1 MFNVFAQISIGGNVY
16 GGGNAGD
23 TGGSTTVTV
32 RAGDID
38 AVYGGARM
46 ANVGGSTFVNIDG
59 AHASE
64 DILIATV
71 YGGNDISGTI
81 GEGNVQ
87 TTVPTELENIKKTD
101 ADATDKTKNAIDNS
115 WKTFIRTSP
124 CGEEHSATIGGT
136 TVSADKYMVV
146 IGTLYGAG
154 NGDYVYKDGSG
165 NNLTDGNGNFIVQD
179 ASGTT
184 VATSKSAFS
193 KPELAKTYLEL
204 KGGCIAHVYGGGNA
218 ATVTGNTTINIDNSS
233 DDLQKAVSVWRAV
246 KHPEESMADVFEYL
260 KSRISISDTQ
270 SDLSSY
276 AFNFARVF
284 GGNNKAD
291 MAIRPKWNLQK
302 GIIRDLYG
310 GGNEGRMTS
319 HEGLLLQIE
328 GAGMTVQNVYGGCR
342 KADVRPLYN
351 NNDET
356 PVPDDKI
363 ELDPNDNPNNIPPG
377 YAARVR
383 VLGGHVT
390 NVYGGNDISGN
401 VYGGNT
407 VGILT
412 RIYGNVYGGGNG
424 SYAYTDNPKLKDDP
438 DWRDYYYDPDKVLQD
453 AGVTAT
459 SDELKSAEALNIF
472 RPNAEKV
479 SILVR
484 GTEDKPV
491 TVDGALYVG
500 GNSASLRKQT
510 ATRSGNNEQ
519 THIKIGSYVT
529 IDNVFLGNN
538 GENMVKYNEA
548 NATLGINEGVLR
560 TLIRTDIASDHSKFN
575 SMDLTDKDVFAKYM
589 EGCAMKV
596 NPTVVFD
603 ADYVPY
609 STKFGSLF
617 CGGNVGS
624 IIVPGKITVDFK
636 DKVIIYEKVV
646 GGCNNANVNA
656 QTGFNAEYQGG
667 MLGESDVPEGS
678 PAGTIGDKLE
688 LNFAGLK
695 MQPMR
700 WNEGHTALI
709 WNTVSAATGN
719 NVDPVITGATP
730 ESPVTSNDADKDR
743 RLMGGNVYGG
753 CYNTGHVN
761 GNVIINIDQTLVD
774 RTGEYAVFDETT
786 EKVDGEPVVDENGR
800 YTITQR
806 HSGVVIDIQGDDV
819 LGKALNVF
827 GGGYGPESEI
837 WGSTTINVNGGYAF
851 QVFGGGEQGPVGK
864 SDSNGSYTYN
874 YKIGNEARSKKYSY
888 DSRYSCYVN
897 LKGNDPGTFRNDKD
911 LNNNNNDNVIDNPNM
926 AEVEYLY
933 GGAFEAPIA
942 GNTVVSL
949 GNGRI
954 YQSFGGSCN
963 ADILGHTETYVGR
976 QVKSDGT
983 YTDGNGFP
991 WVRDNTYGGNDM
1003 GGRILNSADFKSRVS
1018 TDVLEKV
1025 HGYSQTNTTSDVL
1038 QAAAYT
1044 EFIQGR
1050 VKNIFG
1056 GAYGVYDYTDRHF
1069 KDYTE
1074 ADGRVKG
1081 DFSKP
1086 FADNAFI
1093 NFKPN
1098 SNTRNAVTKVYGGPE
1113 GSEGEID
1120 KDLMQQRSYVLIDAP
1135 DVSNFQNM
1143 EVYGAGSF
1151 GGLGMNKT
1159 KAEAKADLDKVSA
1172 IIDLMRGK
1180 IANVYGGSR
1189 NQGMTRRTLVNVP
1202 AAPAGSAAGTKG
1214 STINVANI
1222 FGGAYGSDPLIPCD
1236 VYEAIVNYNSEDATV
1251 RGNIYGGNNS
1261 ADRTLYGKVNV
1272 SVPVWQSKAD
1282 RLLAKVY
1289 GAGYGTDTW
1298 SQYTEVNL
1306 TDRAQVYEVYGGG
1319 ENGQVLNLATLAKWK
1334 EADPDL
1340 DLTIGS
1346 DYEDYGLNG
1355 FPENDPDAY
1364 LVKTNGLGEK
1374 TNTNVYIG
1382 KGTYV
1387 AGYAYGG
1394 GYGADAI
1401 VSGTTYIGLH
1411 GGTVNKDIYAAGWGG
1426 PVYDKLEAK
1435 NFTATTNAY
1444 IEGGTVRNCYGGG
1457 YEGNVGYTE
1466 MQTQTVGGKEVTSIK
1481 KDIPAVANVVLGIRK
1496 DQATLPADYGFYKG
1510 VPAIQRN
1517 AYGGG
1522 EGGSVI
1528 GTANLTINNCYIGYT
1543 YNDASEAY
1551 EPKLDD
1557 ETWKVESERAG
1568 RLKDCGNAFGAG
1580 YDDKSTVD
1588 FTNITMWGGI
1598 IRSSIYGGGE
1608 IATVGRG
1615 KTTILFGLD
1624 RGLEAIYKYGK
1635 THIEMYNGHVM
1646 RNVFGGGKGYNILGY
1661 GGTNELYTDGYVFGQ
1676 TEVHIHGGEIGT
1688 VEGVADGYGNVFGA
1702 GDVGFVYGKGYF
1714 STKTN
1719 TDKAAGITTG
1729 SPNHYYYYDDEGNL
1743 TEDCKVVVAPELQA
1757 KSATTINGKNYA
1769 AYAYVL
1775 TDDLNTLHKKNEDGT
1790 WPGEWNALD
1799 TGTEGNER
1807 GIVIHNAVFA
1817 GGNVSSNSDKT
1828 YADATTVYG
1837 NTTATLYD
1845 VFHRDFITIGT
1856 EHTGGLYGGG
1866 NLSVVDGYRELNI
1879 TNYGT
1884 DYYGLKSRIELEE
1897 YRTLSNRERAYF
1909 QLEYVRTAD
1918 NDIIIDGTT
1927 YKKGDRLTEEKYL
1940 KAIEKGLTSA
1950 DEWEPFGFCSIYA
1963 GRLLNTIQ
1971 RADLCGVYGSRM
1983 VLQGAK
1989 DRVADV
1995 GENIDYTINRV
2006 GEVSLNQQRSVI
2018 PEDLVLKPGAA
2029 EGSEDYQDIDNA
2041 LHGNYFGIYSL
2052 VNYMGNLTSDVHFS
2066 DDYLDGNGENV
2077 WVDNAGNVVD
2087 YKEATEEEKEN
2098 LKKLT
2103 YFSYKAA
2110 NPTSS
2115 TRNKGISFNQV
2126 ALASGVFLELIT
2138 EKSTKEEKDYGY
2150 ITGVVELD
2158 LINVKQDLVG
2168 GGFVYAKNEH
2178 RVPIVYPNKKNVILS
2193 DYNKKV
2199 DNEAVTYKRLR
2210 YSADQEGDWTGENAV
2225 GSYTIGTGT
2234 AYEVVPYETSGNFI
2248 HHTKRIVD
2256 DCYPT
2261 NNAYVIGSENYSEAH
2276 YWYVK
2281 GDVYIYD
2288 QKVSAYTGSANAYS
2302 KEVHLPLT
2310 ITAASHGEL
2319 KLLNVKPNLYAYKAP
2334 SKDADNHDIL
2344 VKIGSNGTDGNPI
2357 EKVFVNN
2364 ESESYELNDV
2374 ITWWDWNN
2382 LKYAEKQYFVTE
2394 TYVNCVTVTVKEG
2407 NADAVEYAPG
2417 TYVMDET
2424 DFTTFKN
2431 GFTSGTITVKD
2442 ADNET
2447 VTDVSDVFRSSN
2459 NISHDTGYVL
2469 TFDMDSPSV
2478 WNDYYISATGSTKIS
2493 KAEYEEL
2500 LAAATTDDAKQEVVD
2515 AWREGPTFT
2524 PGKAGDYGK
2533 RTYEVGDVMTLESF
2547 ESTGSDAGVDEAY
2560 VATSQVT
2567 YTYSYEDPETQETK
2581 TVTKTVNPGTAIPKK
2596 EWNALTTSE
2605 QSSFGLAY
2613 LCTGTVKLAKDV
2625 YLLYG
2630 DLKTAEEIQ
2639 TLKDT
2644 YASVRDNE
2652 GNIVRDNEGH
2662 ITYTSLATDI
2672 DDAMKSAYI
2681 CTKKGSYGGQYYDL
2695 GKNYGAITGWCSL
2708 SKADRDK
2715 GQFTFNYDAFDLLID
2730 PDYLATQ
2737 TTEEAYHQPYSDQVK
2752 VEYQAVFQ
2760 PEAYGKDHKD
2770 GNNNPITTLNYDG
2783 GTLSSTNTTISNDI
2797 FETKI
2802 RNDKRHYTKV
2812 SVKAGGEDI
2821 YFATSNF
2828 IYNGTPYG
2836 KGQIID
2842 EDTYQANTDD
2852 NHTKVE
2858 KVHFGTESSP
2868 ATILYYCYEDY
2879 DNVTKGTTITDDA
2892 YAQLT
2897 NDQQYFV
2904 VQGKEPTETTTLYV
2918 SRESN
2923 AYDVMK
2929 EKVIT
2934 VVYQYTYYEDEDNG
2948 NIKLTN
2954 ELHVIN
2960 VHLQLESGA
2969 PTVGILNPPAT
2980 VLPGTMI
2987 GLKAPDVAP
2996 GLYEILANGWELFTT
3011 PDDAEHHRNGVP
3023 FTNNN
3028 TPVYWYQNQ
3037 KNWVAFY
3044 SKTYLGKTYSNPVPL
3059 SVANYHDIDEVMQDK
3074 DHHMYVDRSDVD
3086 RPSKIYIDN
3095 RECKSDAT
3103 KSELD
3108 LLKDFFDLSLITTNT
3123 EGMTFDENGAISN
3136 ESHKLKGHSLLND
3149 RVRGG
3154 NKLEFFLNS
3163 DVSPKAYAATTA
3175 TPAGTGWVSIGDD
3188 NNCFQGNFHGDGYTI
3203 SGLDHSL
3210 FGKLCGSVYNLGV
3223 TGSFT
3228 SAGVVDTGEGYV
3240 ENCWIKT
3247 SATTASETK
3256 VKAVYGNPERNDN
3269 QGNIQVVN
3277 CYYSAENE
3285 GIFSNAADATHGNAK
3300 MMPAEA
3306 FYNGTVAYN
3315 LNGFYLNKRY
3325 YDHNVPSGSPTEYKY
3340 LKDENGTL
3348 SEDFMTGFYPES
3360 PSAQYGDVGYVED
3373 RYANEDFIYASG
3385 TVPETIDV
3393 RQRTVS
3399 TTGGTSEIRYAPIW
3413 PDDYIFFGQM
3423 LTYGHDGYDENG
3435 LSGHEDLPSHIV
3447 KSSGRLPQN
3456 DQSNRVYRAP
3466 AYFRSKV
3473 MDVAHFNSRA
3483 YLAAYSA
3490 PKSIEDKNLKS
3501 AYPNMTAIDF
3511 AGHNDNT
3518 YTQGFNGNLFY
3529 QPLLDDDGL
3538 LSIENKGETPN
3549 LLVYAPDA
3557 TTNEK
3562 TYNVLNAYF
3571 LDPTYADYTESSYND
3586 GNNYGRVA
3594 VANTSSI
3601 LGHLVQSNRKTNTD
3615 HLLVDKQDF
3624 NCPIAYDMG
3633 TGYRM
3638 WYQRTPDNFVTT
3650 SWSNDATPTRTT
3662 KGWESISL
3670 PFTAELVT
3678 THQKGELTHFY
3689 EGSTTG
3695 HEYWLRRYTGLQT
3708 GDPATAN
3715 FTYPDAGSNEM
3726 NYANTFLWDYYYSKD
3741 SYRDY
3746 NEDEYKKQYYSSEYL
3761 SGIYPVSNY
3770 PYSQVGTP
3778 YLIGFP
3784 GSTYYEFDLSGEWT
3798 PANRY
3803 RDVTIASPGKQIITF
3818 ASKVSTGN
3826 EALTIAVSDDELL
3839 SGAVDNSTGYY
3850 FKPNYLNIDVPVDGY
3865 VMASDGGSY
3874 DKVTSSTSAADKKLY
3889 AFRTYFSTSA
3899 EPQKA
3904 ARRIMF
3910 NNNSSQLGGGEK
3922 EGPQD
3927 DVVQS
3932 MEFFAKK
3939 HKIVVT
3945 SHMRDVADVGIYSVS
3960 GVCIASFDIQPD
3972 ETIETPIYN
3981 SGVYIIRAAGGH
3993 YTKKVTIK

>member
-1 MFNVFAQISIGGNVY
+1 MQAQITIGGNVY

-32 RAGDID
+32 RGGDIS

-46 ANVGGSTFVNIDG
+46 SNVGGSTFVNIDG

-87 TTVPTELENIKKTD
+87 TTVPTELENFEK
-101 ADATDKTKNAIDNS
+101 AGVNAIDNS

-124 CGEEHSATIGGT
+124 SVKDTPTSAIEGVTGD
-136 TVSADKYMVV
+136 VEKYAMV

-179 ASGTT
+179 ASGAT
-184 VATSKSAFS
+184 VATSKSVFN
-193 KPELAKTYLEL
+193 KPELSKTYLEL

-246 KHPEESMADVFEYL
+246 NRPDQSLEQVFNYL
-260 KSRISISDTQ
+260 LSKVKISDTQ
-270 SDLSSY
+270 SDLSSMAY
-276 AFNFARVF
+276 NFARVF

-291 MAIRPKWNLQK
+291 MAIRPKWNLQR

-319 HEGLLLQIE
+319 PEGLLLQIE
-328 GAGMTVQNVYGGCR
+328 GAEMTVQNVYAGCR
-342 KADVRPLYN
+342 KADVQAL
-351 NNDET
+351 DSDGT
-356 PVPDDKI
+356 PIPYENI
-363 ELDPNDNPNNIPPG
+363 QLDPNDNPNHIPGG

-401 VYGGNT
+401 IYGGST
-407 VGILT
+407 VGILSH
-412 RIYGNVYGGGNG
+412 IYGNVYGGGNG
-424 SYAYTDNPKLKDDP
+424 SYAYTDNALLKDDP
-438 DWRDYYYDPDKVLQD
+438 GWRDFYYNPDKVLQD

-472 RPNAEKV
+472 RPNAERV

-484 GTEDKPV
+484 GTEDKP
-491 TVDGALYVG
+491 TIVDGALYVG
-500 GNSASLRKQT
+500 GNSASLRSQSVGGS
-510 ATRSGNNEQ
+510 SGSNM
-519 THIKIGSYVT
+519 THVKIGSYVT
-529 IDNVFLGNN
+529 IENVFLGNN
-538 GENMVKYNEA
+538 GENMIKTDEPDAY
-548 NATLGINEGVLR
+548 GRGEGVLH
-560 TLIRTDIASDHSKFN
+560 LLARTDIASNGTKLN
-575 SMDLTDKDVFAKYM
+575 SMNLKDKEVFAKYM

-596 NPTVVFD
+596 NPTVVFESKANGD
-603 ADYVPY
+603 GQNYVPY
-609 STKFGSLF
+609 STKFGSIF

-624 IIVPGKITVDFK
+624 IIVPGKITVDFN
-636 DKVIIYEKVV
+636 DKIIIYDKVV
-646 GGCNNANVNA
+646 GGCNNANVYETA
-656 QTGFNAEYQGG
+656 YNAEYLGG
-667 MLGESDVPEGS
+667 MMGAATTAPEG
-678 PAGTIGDKLE
+678 AIGDKLE
-688 LNFAGLK
+688 LNFGGLK
-695 MQPMR
+695 IQPMR
-700 WNEGHTALI
+700 WKDENDKSQGLE
-709 WNTVSAATGN
+709 WNTVDSRTFNSETKKYAPMESIAATPTDEEGN
-719 NVDPVITGATP
+719 ITGEVVAYDST
-730 ESPVTSNDADKDR
+730 KDPYR
-743 RLMGGNVYGG
+743 RFQGGNIYGG
-753 CYNTGHVN
+753 CYNSGHVN
-761 GNVIINIDQTLVD
+761 GNVIINLNASLVD
-774 RTGEYAVFDETT
+774 RKGKNAIFDQIEENEGEAKLY
-786 EKVDGEPVVDENGR
+786 DGN
-800 YTITQR
+800 YNITQR
-806 HSGVVIDIQGDDV
+806 YTGVLLGEQGMDP
-819 LGKALNVF
+819 LGRALNVF
-827 GGGYGPESEI
+827 GGGYGGDSEI
-837 WGSTTINVNGGYAF
+837 WGSTTINLNKGYTF
-851 QVFGGGEQGPVGK
+851 QIFGGGEQGAIGNAVSSEPIPNSSAHKLIYEYNENYSTYINLRGSQEGVYRGYTDSDPTK
-864 SDSNGSYTYN
+864 SD
-874 YKIGNEARSKKYSY
+874 NE
-888 DSRYSCYVN
+888 D
-897 LKGNDPGTFRNDKD
+897 
-911 LNNNNNDNVIDNPNM
+911 M
-926 AEVEYLY
+926 AEAEFIY
-933 GGAFEAPIA
+933 GGSFEGLIA
-942 GNTVVSL
+942 GDTYINL

-954 YQSFGGSCN
+954 FNSFAGSCN

-976 QVKSDGT
+976 QANLDGS
-983 YTDGNGFP
+983 YTDGGGFP
-991 WVRDNTYGGNDM
+991 WIRDHIYGGNDL
-1003 GGRILNSADFKSRVS
+1003 GGRILGSKNFIDDVRTEAKPLVYKYHATSNPNPDVVKAS
-1018 TDVLEKV
+1018 TYIE
-1025 HGYSQTNTTSDVL
+1025 Y
-1038 QAAAYT
+1038 
-1044 EFIQGR
+1044 IQGR
-1050 VKNIFG
+1050 VENIFG
-1056 GAYGVYDYTDRHF
+1056 GCYGSYDYTDPHY
-1069 KDYTE
+1069 KDYTYTKNE
-1074 ADGRVKG
+1074 TGIPSGSAAGTPRVG
-1081 DFSKP
+1081 TGFTKP
-1086 FADNAFI
+1086 RLGNAFV
-1093 NFKPN
+1093 NFRPIAN
-1098 SNTRNAVTKVYGGPE
+1098 NNTFNTVKKIFGG
-1113 GSEGEID
+1113 GQGYQGEIG
-1120 KDLMQQRSYVLIDAP
+1120 KDSMQMCSYVLIDVP
-1135 DVSNFQNM
+1135 TGIGNFQNT
-1143 EVYGAGSF
+1143 EVFGAGSY
-1151 GGLGMNKT
+1151 GGVGMGVGRVWA
-1159 KAEAKADLDKVSA
+1159 AEHLDDVTA
-1172 IIDLMRGK
+1172 VIDLARGK
-1180 IANVYGGSR
+1180 IGNVYGGSW
-1189 NQGMTRRTLVNVP
+1189 NQGMTRRTTINVP
-1202 AAPAGSAAGTKG
+1202 AG
-1214 STINVANI
+1214 STVNVANL
-1222 FGGAYGSDPLIPCD
+1222 FGGAYGTDPLIPCD
-1236 VYEAIVNYNSEDATV
+1236 VYEAKVNYYSEDATV

-1261 ADRTLYGKVNV
+1261 ADRTLYGQVNV

-1282 RLLAKVY
+1282 GYLAKVY
-1289 GAGYGTDTW
+1289 GAGYGADTW

-1319 ENGQVLNLATLAKWK
+1319 ENGQVLNLETLTKWAAN
-1334 EADPDL
+1334 EAAENRYL
-1340 DLTIGS
+1340 DLTIGT
-1346 DYEDYGLNG
+1346 DYVDYGLN
-1355 FPENDPDAY
+1355 FPSNDPEAY

-1394 GYGADAI
+1394 GRGADAT

-1411 GGTVNKDIYAAGWGG
+1411 GGTVNKDLYAAGWGG
-1426 PVYDKLEAK
+1426 PVYDKLEAG
-1435 NFTATTNAY
+1435 FEATTNAY

-1457 YEGNVGYTE
+1457 YEGNVGHTE
-1466 MQTQTVGGKEVTSIK
+1466 METKTVGGKEVTSIK
-1481 KDIPAVANVVLGIRK
+1481 KDIPAVANVVIGIRK

-1528 GTANLTINNCYIGYT
+1528 GTSNLIINNGYIGYT
-1543 YNDASEAY
+1543 HKDAVIEKQTNDLNEEIEVEVEPEAY

-1615 KTTILFGLD
+1615 KTTILSGLD
-1624 RGLEAIYKYGK
+1624 RGLKEIYKYGK

-1676 TEVHIHGGEIGT
+1676 TEVHIHGGEVGT
-1688 VEGVADGYGNVFGA
+1688 DAGIAEGYGNVFGG

-1719 TDKAAGITTG
+1719 TDKAAGKTTG

-1757 KSATTINGKNYA
+1757 KSATTINGKDYA

-1775 TDDLNTLHKKNEDGT
+1775 TDDLNYLPKKNDDGT
-1790 WPGEWNALD
+1790 WPDEWNALD

-1807 GIVIHNAVFA
+1807 GVVIHNGVFA
-1817 GGNVSSNSDKT
+1817 GGNVSSNSDKM
-1828 YADATTVYG
+1828 YADATTVHG
-1837 NTTATLYD
+1837 NTTATIYD
-1845 VFHRDFITIGT
+1845 VYHRDFITIGT

-1866 NLSVVDGYRELNI
+1866 NLSMVDGYRELNI

-1884 DYYGLKSRIELEE
+1884 DYYGLKSRIELDE
-1897 YRTLSNRERAYF
+1897 YRKLSNRERAYF
-1909 QLEYVRTAD
+1909 QLEYVRTVESS
-1918 NDIIIDGTT
+1918 ITIDGTT
-1927 YKKGDRLTEEKYL
+1927 YNQGDRLTEEKYL

-1950 DEWEPFGFCSIYA
+1950 SDWEPFGFCSIYA

-1971 RADLCGVYGSRM
+1971 RADLCGVFGSRM

-2018 PEDLVLKPGAA
+2018 PADLVLKPGAA

-2087 YKEATEEEKEN
+2087 YKEATEAEREN
-2098 LKKLT
+2098 LNKLT

-2110 NPTSS
+2110 NPKSS
-2115 TRNKGISFNQV
+2115 TRNKGTSFNQV
-2126 ALASGVFLELIT
+2126 ALASGVFLELTT
-2138 EKSTKEEKDYGY
+2138 ENSTKEKKDYGY

-2178 RVPIVYPNKKNVILS
+2178 RVPIVYPNMKNVILS
-2193 DYNKKV
+2193 DYNKQLG
-2199 DNEAVTYKRLR
+2199 NEAVTYKRLR
-2210 YSADQEGDWTGENAV
+2210 YSADQEGDWTGENEV

-2261 NNAYVIGSENYSEAH
+2261 NNAYVIGSDNYSEAH

-2334 SKDADNHDIL
+2334 SKDANNNDIL
-2344 VKIGSNGTDGNPI
+2344 VKIGSNGSDGNPI

-2382 LKYAEKQYFVTE
+2382 LKYAEKQYFVTD

-2407 NADAVEYAPG
+2407 NANAVEYAPG

-2431 GFTSGTITVKD
+2431 GFTNGTITVKD
-2442 ADNET
+2442 ANNET
-2447 VTDVSDVFRSSN
+2447 VTNVSDVFRSSN

-2478 WNDYYISATGSTKIS
+2478 WDDYYISATGSTKKS
-2493 KAEYEEL
+2493 KAQYEEL
-2500 LAAATTDDAKQEVVD
+2500 LAAATTDEAKQAVID

-2524 PGKAGDYGK
+2524 PGHAGDYGK
-2533 RTYEVGDVMTLESF
+2533 RTYEMGDVMTLESF

-2567 YTYSYEDPETQETK
+2567 YTYSYEDPETHETN

-2596 EWNALTTSE
+2596 EWNALDPTE
-2605 QSSFGLAY
+2605 KNSFGLAY

-2639 TLKDT
+2639 ALKDT

-2672 DDAMKSAYI
+2672 DGAMKSAYI
-2681 CTKKGSYGGQYYDL
+2681 CTKEGSYGGQRYET

-2708 SKADRDK
+2708 SKADRDE

-2730 PDYLATQ
+2730 PDYLASQ
-2737 TTEEAYHQPYSDQVK
+2737 TTEQAYHQPYSDQVK

-2770 GNNNPITTLNYDG
+2770 SNNNPITTLNYDG

-2812 SVKAGGEDI
+2812 SVKAGGEDV

-2842 EDTYQANTDD
+2842 EDTYDANKDTG
-2852 NHTKVE
+2852 NTKVE
-2858 KVHFGTESSP
+2858 KKHFGEASSP
-2868 ATILYYCYEDY
+2868 ATILYYCYENY

-2904 VQGKEPTETTTLYV
+2904 IQGKEPTETTTLYV

-3108 LLKDFFDLSLITTNT
+3108 LLKDFFDLSVSGLTGHASL
-3123 EGMTFDENGAISN
+3123 EDHVKGGA
-3136 ESHKLKGHSLLND
+3136 D
-3149 RVRGG
+3149 
-3154 NKLEFFLNS
+3154 LEFILNS
-3163 DVSPKAYAATTA
+3163 DVSPIAYTNW
-3175 TPAGTGWVSIGDD
+3175 TPIGNSTQCFEGTL
-3188 NNCFQGNFHGDGYTI
+3188 HGDGYTI
-3203 SGLDHSL
+3203 SGLNNSL
-3210 FGKLCGSVYNLGV
+3210 FGNLCGSVYNLGV

-3228 SAGVVDTGEGYV
+3228 SAGVADEGKGYV
-3240 ENCWIKT
+3240 ENCWINT
-3247 SATTASETK
+3247 SGTPAAD
-3256 VKAVYGNPERNDN
+3256 VRAVFGNPTRTSGK
-3269 QGNIQVVN
+3269 QIVN
-3277 CYYSAENE
+3277 SYYPVGKTYSTDENNE
-3285 GIFSNAADATHGNAK
+3285 HGLATP
-3300 MMPAEA
+3300 MSDRA

-3325 YDHNVPSGSPTEYKY
+3325 YDKNRPSSKAYPYGFLKSNADGS
-3340 LKDENGTL
+3340 L
-3348 SEDFMTGFYPES
+3348 SETKNTGYYPA
-3360 PSAQYGDVGYVED
+3360 SADAKYGDIGYVEE
-3373 RYANEDFIYASG
+3373 RYGNEDFIYANGSIPESVEPRMRTETDENG
-3385 TVPETIDV
+3385 TTI
-3393 RQRTVS
+3393 
-3399 TTGGTSEIRYAPIW
+3399 YKYYPIW

-3423 LTYGHDGYDENG
+3423 LTYGHNGYDENG
-3435 LSGHEDLPSHIV
+3435 QSNHEPLPSHIV
-3447 KSSGRLPQN
+3447 KTDGRLPQN
-3456 DQSNRVYRAP
+3456 EQSNRVYRAP
-3466 AYFRSKV
+3466 AYYQSST
-3473 MDVAHFNSRA
+3473 MGVAHFNPVA

-3490 PKSIEDKNLKS
+3490 PKTITDKDLTP

-3518 YTQGFNGNLFY
+3518 WTLGLVSSGSLAGTDMFY
-3529 QPLLDDDGL
+3529 PPLLDDDGL

-3549 LLVYAPDA
+3549 LLVYAPA
-3557 TTNEK
+3557 ETPASEGAYANSK
-3562 TYNVLNAYF
+3562 TYGVLTEYF
-3571 LDPTYADYTESSYND
+3571 IDPTYSESNTTY
-3586 GNNYGRVA
+3586 RTVA
-3594 VANTSSI
+3594 VATTSGI
-3601 LGHLVQSNRKTNTD
+3601 HGHLVQSNLIATND

-3624 NCPIAYDMG
+3624 WCPIGYQMG
-3633 TGYRM
+3633 NGKRM
-3638 WYQRTPDNFVTT
+3638 WYQRIPENFVDIE
-3650 SWSNDATPTRTT
+3650 WNDDMTKRTT
-3662 KGWESISL
+3662 KGWEGISL
-3670 PFTAELVT
+3670 PFSAELVT
-3678 THQKGELTHFY
+3678 TQDKGEITHFY
-3689 EGSTTG
+3689 GTNKTG
-3695 HEYWLRRYTGLQT
+3695 HEYWLREFTGGNISLTDNTIFEAIFNPLAAGNNEKDYT
-3708 GDPATAN
+3708 N
-3715 FTYPDAGSNEM
+3715 TY
-3726 NYANTFLWDYYYSKD
+3726 LWDYYYSKD
-3741 SYRDY
+3741 SYKDL
-3746 NEDEYKKQYYSSEYL
+3746 NEDKYPEQYYSEGYL
-3761 SGIYPVSNY
+3761 KDLYPVEDY
-3770 PYSQVGTP
+3770 PYNAAGMP
-3778 YLIGFP
+3778 YIIGFP
-3784 GSTYYEFDLSGEWT
+3784 GERYYEFDLSGQFE
-3798 PANRY
+3798 PENRY
-3803 RDVTIASPGKQIITF
+3803 QDGTITNPGKQTITF
-3818 ASKVSTGN
+3818 ASETG
-3826 EALTIAVSDDELL
+3826 ETIAQSDH
-3839 SGAVDNSTGYY
+3839 TGKTVGDYS
-3850 FKPNYLNIDVPVDGY
+3850 FKANYLKKEITADGY
-3865 VMASDGGSY
+3865 VLNAAGDSY
-3874 DKVTSSTSAADKKLY
+3874 DKVTNETAVAAKTVLPFRPYFKNTSNQAKKRVADKIIFGMMEIEMGDEEENNPMDEADGRLIISGKKQTIIVSSSLSKPVTVRIVNISGLAIN
-3889 AFRTYFSTSA
+3889 AFTLQ
-3899 EPQKA
+3899 P
-3904 ARRIMF
+3904 
-3910 NNNSSQLGGGEK
+3910 GE
-3922 EGPQD
+3922 
-3927 DVVQS
+3927 S
-3932 MEFFAKK
+3932 
-3939 HKIVVT
+3939 
-3945 SHMRDVADVGIYSVS
+3945 
-3960 GVCIASFDIQPD
+3960 
-3972 ETIETPIYN
+3972 IETHVPT
-3981 SGVYIIRAAGGH
+3981 SGVYIVQASNGKYRRKISV
-3993 YTKKVTIK
+3993 K